1 MIHAIIAMEV
11 VVHQVTKA
19 FGREVVLR
27 GVSHTFASGSRTALL
42 GPNGSGKSTLLQVVA
57 GVLAP
62 TSGAVSHGLNGMALD
77 PEAVYRHVAI
87 AAPYLGLYE
96 DLSLREVIGFHQRF
110 KPLLPGIG
118 LSELARIV
126 YLQRDLEKPVRHFSS
141 GMKQRL
147 KLALAILSDTPLL
160 LLDEPCS
167 NLDAEAVAWY
177 GELLSQNLG
186 ARTLLVASNR
196 QASETA
202 LCRAVLDLERSAAGS
217 GTGTGTG

>member
-1 MIHAIIAMEV
+1 MEV
-11 VVHQVTKA
+11 VLHQVTKA

-42 GPNGSGKSTLLQVVA
+42 GPNGSGKSTLLQVIA

-62 TSGAVSHGLNGMALD
+62 TSGTVSHGLNGMALD
-77 PEAVYRHVAI
+77 PALVYRHIVI

-118 LSELARIV
+118 LDELAHIA

-160 LLDEPCS
+160 LLDEPCG
-167 NLDAEAVAWY
+167 NLDAVAIGWY
-177 GELLSQNLG
+177 GDLLRQHIG
-186 ARTLLVASNR
+186 ERTLLVASNS
-196 QASETA
+196 QATETA
-202 LCRAVLDLERSAAGS
+202 LCQAALDLDR
-217 GTGTGTG
+217 